1 MSDIVSFKKNI
12 VLYVNNPK
20 DHDMICKVSRALA
33 SPDRVRILKSLLNHP
48 KYLSDLSQ
56 ELGIPVSSVSRHID
70 ALAEAQLVFVNY
82 QPGLKGHTKFC
93 TQLAADYTVSLYA
106 PTQEETEEKEYTVEM
121 PVGMFSHCHIKPP
134 CGMAG
139 KTDEFIAPFDDPSAF
154 FSPERIKAECIW
166 FDTGFISYTFPAYP
180 LSHHECREITFG
192 FEICSETFFY
202 NNNWPSDITVYVNEA
217 EIATFTS
224 PGDFGG
230 RRGRYT
236 PDYWPVTS
244 TQFGLWKK
252 VTVNGNGVFLDNVF
266 LHGKVTFD
274 DLKLYDGSGIKFK
287 IGVKEDALHKGGLN
301 LFGKNFGD
309 YPQAI
314 VMTVK

>member
-1 MSDIVSFKKNI
+1 MSDIVNFNKNLI
-12 VLYVNNPK
+12 LYVNNPK

-33 SPDRVRILKSLLNHP
+33 SPERVRILKSLLNHP
-48 KYLSDLSQ
+48 KYLSDLSK
-56 ELGIPVSSVSRHID
+56 ELDIPVSSVSRHID
-70 ALAEAQLVFVNY
+70 VLAEAQLVFIDY

-93 TQLAADYTVSLYA
+93 TQLATEYTISLYA
-106 PTQEETEEKEYTVEM
+106 PNLETEQEKEYTVEM

-139 KTDEFIAPFDDPSAF
+139 KSSDFSLPFDDPRVF
-154 FSPERIKAECIW
+154 FSPERIQAECIW
-166 FDTGFISYTFPAYP
+166 FHTGFISYTFPSFP
-180 LSHHECREITFG
+180 LSHHECSEISFG

-202 NNNWPSDITVYVNEA
+202 NNNWPSDITVYINDI
-217 EIATFTS
+217 EILTFAS
-224 PGDFGG
+224 PGDFGA

-236 PDYWPVTS
+236 PDYWPMTS

-252 VTVNGNGVFLDNVF
+252 ITINKNGVYMDNILIHNKIMF
-266 LHGKVTFD
+266 K
-274 DLKLYDGSGIKFK
+274 DLKLYSGSAVKFTL
-287 IGVKEDALHKGGLN
+287 GVKEDALHKGGLN

-314 VMTVK
+314 LMTVK